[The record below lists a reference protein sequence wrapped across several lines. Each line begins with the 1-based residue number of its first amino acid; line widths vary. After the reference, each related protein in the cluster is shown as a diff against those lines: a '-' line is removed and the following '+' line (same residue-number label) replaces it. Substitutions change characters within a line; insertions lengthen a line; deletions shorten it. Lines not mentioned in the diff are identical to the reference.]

1 MKNTTGLYKHQRD
14 NQGKRRKL
22 PAVARSYKLVPVVTY
37 EYEKA
42 RRKEEAPQA
51 PDGTAGED
59 ATRTKA
65 SEPAVASPIR

>member
-22 PAVARSYKLVPVVTY
+22 PVVEKPYKLVPVTQY

-42 RRKEEAPQA
+42 REQTERKKP
-51 PDGTAGED
+51 
-59 ATRTKA
+59 
-65 SEPAVASPIR
+65 